1 MYIVILGKW
10 TNPNQKLIEIFKYLK
25 YIYIYKLAQEY
36 VKIDK
41 IIYSSY
47 TGTL

>member
-1 MYIVILGKW
+1 MLKTLDKLKYIYI
-10 TNPNQKLIEIFKYLK
+10 

-47 TGTL
+47 IGIL